1 MIDRTSYE
9 PLYRQ
14 IRRDIEQQIL
24 DGRIAIGDKLM
35 SETEMILHYG
45 VGRVTVRNA
54 LSELVASGCLRK
66 EQGAGTFC
74 AALPRQEERKNIDV
88 LLNTGDTW
96 FMPYFLSGISRVFE
110 GERYNLILHDTQNS
124 MDSITRQLNEILE
137 RGTDGVILQPCTE
150 LREMPESFK
159 VALEHCIRQKV
170 PVVALDGRLEGKQ
183 IPYII
188 NDDIAGG
195 KLVTQHLI
203 GLGHKRI
210 LGLFPKRYRDADLRA
225 AGYREA
231 LEKSQLPVHLL
242 DADITDGV
250 RLVDYIRKEGI
261 TAMVCYNDYLAVK
274 CYHTFHKQ
282 GIRPGQDI
290 CITGFDDTELSRTSL
305 PRITTAT
312 HPKDRMGQLAAQYIL
327 DRLSGNADTGFT
339 YVYQPDLKIR
349 ESTTGYTGTL

>member
-24 DGRIAIGDKLM
+24 SGKIAIGDKLM
-35 SETEMILHYG
+35 SETEMLLHYG

-54 LSELVASGCLRK
+54 LAELVASGCLRK

-74 AALPRQEERKNIDV
+74 AALPRQEERRNIDV

-96 FMPYFLSGISRVFE
+96 FMPYFLSGISSVLE

-124 MDSITRQLNEILE
+124 MDSIARQLNEILA
-137 RGTDGVILQPCTE
+137 RGTDGIILQPCTKLSQSAE
-150 LREMPESFK
+150 NFK
-159 VALEHCIRQKV
+159 TALQPYIRRKI
-170 PVVALDGRLEGKQ
+170 PVVTLDGSLENTG

-188 NDDIAGG
+188 NDDVAGG
-195 KLVTQHLI
+195 RLVTQHLI
-203 GLGHKRI
+203 DLGHKQI
-210 LGLFPKRYRDADLRA
+210 LGLFPKRYRDADLRSG
-225 AGYREA
+225 GYREA
-231 LEKSQLPVHLL
+231 MEKASLPIRIL
-242 DADITDGV
+242 DADATDGEN
-250 RLVDYIRKEGI
+250 LMAYIRKENI
-261 TAMVCYNDYLAVK
+261 TALVCYNDYLAVK
-274 CYHTFHKQ
+274 CYHTFHKF

-290 CITGFDDTELSRTSL
+290 SITGFDDTELSRTSL

-327 DRLSGNADTGFT
+327 DRLSGNADTTFT
-339 YVYQPDLKIR
+339 YVYQPDLRIR
-349 ESTTGYTGTL
+349 ESSAGTP